1 VNRAEGF
8 IGFGKDLKK
17 EEFVSECSDIDDIIA
32 FMKDGTMKVV
42 RNSEKVFVGKDIIH
56 VAVWKKNDERT
67 TYNAVYLDG
76 KSGTSYAKRFNVTS
90 ITRDKEYPITQGNP
104 KSKVLYFSVNP
115 NGEAESCSV
124 VLSPACSARNKVFE
138 FDFYNLDIKGRGSV
152 GNIVTKYPVKKIE
165 QKTKGRTT
173 LGGVEIWL
181 DDTVGRLNIDK
192 RGRYLGSFQN
202 EDKILVVLK
211 SGEYYLTNF
220 DLSNRYAMNEV
231 VAVDKLYPTTTIS
244 AVHYSDA
251 KKCNYVKRFQI
262 ETTSIDTKNNF
273 ISDENNAKLVFA
285 TLFSNPTVE
294 YTMDLGKG
302 KVSEPETVNLVEFIE
317 VKGWKAIGNKLSG
330 GTIKEMKLVEAPQD
344 EEDEQSAN
352 FDVDFEITNLK
363 DKTEP
368 EQGELF

>member
-1 VNRAEGF
+1 
-8 IGFGKDLKK
+8 
-17 EEFVSECSDIDDIIA
+17 
-32 FMKDGTMKVV
+32 
-42 RNSEKVFVGKDIIH
+42 
-56 VAVWKKNDERT
+56 
-67 TYNAVYLDG
+67 
-76 KSGTSYAKRFNVTS
+76 
-90 ITRDKEYPITQGNP
+90 
-104 KSKVLYFSVNP
+104 
-115 NGEAESCSV
+115 
-124 VLSPACSARNKVFE
+124 
-138 FDFYNLDIKGRGSV
+138 
-152 GNIVTKYPVKKIE
+152 
-165 QKTKGRTT
+165 
-173 LGGVEIWL
+173 
-181 DDTVGRLNIDK
+181 
-192 RGRYLGSFQN
+192 
-202 EDKILVVLK
+202 VVLK